1 MNRKWSMFPPV
12 LIVLLLSLP
21 IALFTQWEDFEY
33 TRELAQDTVKTSGT
47 FTGISDD
54 RANTITIIPGAVV
67 ENTIP
72 DYTENV
78 TLTNSTGG
86 TEERTQTTGGGTV
99 IEGLLN
105 AALMVG
111 IAIGFAFLIFFLF
124 KLKKRITL
132 KLFFAV
138 ALGLCTTLAIILY
151 GYFFTLF
158 LEAGP
163 GIEVQMGALYLVI
176 LVLLGITGGVSIVY
190 NMVWNS
196 TNPRKKNPALIA
208 FCVILGPFLA
218 IVLPVY
224 VVVFLLMGVA
234 LWDLYAAK
242 RGIIK
247 EMINLSDEHRKEE
260 RAVERKR
267 VKDQRIAPPV
277 EKKERRPLIRVDQG
291 EDITSY
297 GLYEGKH
304 YSLGIGDFIF
314 FSIMVSTTFTW
325 FMMKMPWMGFYVPAL
340 GEVLIVFLTLIIMA
354 VILLGLKQT
363 LVFVDKESIMPGLPL
378 SVLWG
383 LLSFLAIVLVLQGVD
398 YIFFGE
404 LVNPF

>member
-21 IALFTQWEDFEY
+21 IALFTQWEDFGY
-33 TRELAQDTVKTSGT
+33 SRELAEETVKTSGT

-54 RANTITIIPGAVV
+54 RANTITIIPETVV

-72 DYTENV
+72 EYRENV

-99 IEGLLN
+99 IEGVLN

-111 IAIGFAFLIFFLF
+111 VAIGFAFLIFLLF

-163 GIEVQMGALYLVI
+163 GIEVEMGALYLVI

-196 TNPRKKNPALIA
+196 TNPRRKNPALIA

-224 VVVFLLMGVA
+224 VVIFLLMGVA

-260 RAVERKR
+260 RAMERKR
-267 VKDQRIAPPV
+267 VQHQMIAPTV
-277 EKKERRPLIRVDQG
+277 ERRPLIKVDQG

-314 FSIMVSTTFTW
+314 FSIMASTTFTW

-340 GEVLIVFLTLIIMA
+340 GEVLIVVLTLIIMA

-363 LVFVDKESIMPGLPL
+363 LVFVDRESIMPGLPL

-383 LLSFLAIVLVLQGVD
+383 LLSFLGIVLVLQGVD
-398 YIFFGE
+398 YVFYGE

>member
-1 MNRKWSMFPPV
+1 
-12 LIVLLLSLP
+12 
-21 IALFTQWEDFEY
+21 
-33 TRELAQDTVKTSGT
+33 
-47 FTGISDD
+47 
-54 RANTITIIPGAVV
+54 
-67 ENTIP
+67 
-72 DYTENV
+72 
-78 TLTNSTGG
+78 
-86 TEERTQTTGGGTV
+86 
-99 IEGLLN
+99 
-105 AALMVG
+105 
-111 IAIGFAFLIFFLF
+111 
-124 KLKKRITL
+124 
-132 KLFFAV
+132 
-138 ALGLCTTLAIILY
+138 
-151 GYFFTLF
+151 
-158 LEAGP
+158 
-163 GIEVQMGALYLVI
+163 MGAFYLVI

-267 VKDQRIAPPV
+267 VHHQKTAPVV
-277 EKKERRPLIRVDQG
+277 ERKERRPLIRVDQG